1 MRRDVIVAAAIVLGA
16 GSGIACSLL
25 TSFDGIAPRDRDGTE
40 LDAEA
45 SVEDA
50 GNGGCAHVRWPEP
63 PEAVADGP
71 DLGELTSALTE
82 IRVFDPIVQGRPQGY
97 DLDGLCTCPD
107 RPACAGS
114 KPGAPCDTPATGV
127 DNAGDGLFRILAQQG
142 VSLDDTG
149 LRTGIR
155 KGQYGIVVRL
165 GGYDGERDDPDVKVA
180 LFNAV
185 AVNGD
190 GGVPRED
197 GTDRWLTD
205 GESLLDGRFPT
216 YFASKAYVRDGVLVA
231 ELLRLIL
238 RVRIP
243 TGPETWSLLE
253 LDLRNAHLVARLGA
267 RTGTGIGLTEG
278 RIAGRIPE
286 AAMLMQAMRS
296 GACRDSGLYEAIK
309 PTVCAARDLPLDPS
323 KDGRDLPCDSLS
335 AAVGFTAGAALLAP
349 GSGTRA
355 DTTPCAIVPD
365 QCP

>member
-1 MRRDVIVAAAIVLGA
+1 M
-16 GSGIACSLL
+16 
-25 TSFDGIAPRDRDGTE
+25 
-40 LDAEA
+40 
-45 SVEDA
+45 
-50 GNGGCAHVRWPEP
+50 
-63 PEAVADGP
+63 
-71 DLGELTSALTE
+71 
-82 IRVFDPIVQGRPQGY
+82 
-97 DLDGLCTCPD
+97 
-107 RPACAGS
+107 
-114 KPGAPCDTPATGV
+114 
-127 DNAGDGLFRILAQQG
+127 
-142 VSLDDTG
+142 SLDDTG

-180 LFNAV
+180 MFNAV

-197 GTDRWLTD
+197 GTDRWLT
-205 GESLLDGRFPT
+205 
-216 YFASKAYVRDGVLVA
+216 DGVLVA

-253 LDLRNAHLVARLGA
+253 IDLRNAHLVARLGA